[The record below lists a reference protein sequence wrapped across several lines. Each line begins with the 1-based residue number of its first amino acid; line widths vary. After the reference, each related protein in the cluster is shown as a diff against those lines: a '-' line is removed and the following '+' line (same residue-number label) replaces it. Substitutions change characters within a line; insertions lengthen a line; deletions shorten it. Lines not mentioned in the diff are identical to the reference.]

1 MFETKNFPVLA
12 ETVSQEIATVL
23 ARVDE
28 KQIRDVVSAL
38 VAAPR
43 AFVLG
48 VGREGLAAR
57 GFAMRLGH
65 TGLETH
71 WGWDD
76 TTPAVAQ
83 EDVFVLV
90 NGSGAIGHLDY
101 VFEQVKA
108 TGATTV
114 VVTAVPDA
122 QTPRSADHVLTI
134 PASVYR
140 GTGDLVPSIQPMG
153 SLFEQST
160 LVTLDLVVLLLARA
174 KELSF
179 ADLATRHRNFE

>member
-1 MFETKNFPVLA
+1 MSDLKSFHTLA
-12 ETVSQEIATVL
+12 ETVTTELTAVL
-23 ARVDE
+23 ERVDE
-28 KQIRDVVSAL
+28 QQLTDVVTQLAGAS
-38 VAAPR
+38 R

-57 GFAMRLGH
+57 GFAMRLSH

-76 TTPAVAQ
+76 TTPAV
-83 EDVFVLV
+83 EPDDVFVLV

-101 VFEQVKA
+101 VFGKVKE
-108 TGATTV
+108 TGATTI
-114 VVTAVPDA
+114 VVTGVADA
-122 QTPRSADHVLTI
+122 ETPRNADYVLEI

-140 GTGDLVPSIQPMG
+140 GSGNLVPSVQPMG

-160 LVTLDLVVLLLARA
+160 LITLDLVVLLLAQS
-174 KELSF
+174 KSLSF
-179 ADLATRHRNFE
+179 SDLAARHRNFE